1 VALGVSELLGLAD
14 FLSGATLGATQEML
28 LVRLSRAIGW
38 VDHSSFSAASQR
50 CEPVIRSSSRADQH
64 KSWARDLQSQRRQRR
79 AASAHRTEAEHLNGR
94 AKSGIVLRRNLALI
108 RCGRILLNLCSAVHQ
123 LMSTSQPGPQS
134 AVALFVL
141 ILAVAPARAEEGE
154 AEKLYRAMEKRIR
167 AARSLALEFNS
178 QNTADDKKFTVKGT
192 IHIAAGNKTRL
203 DLESEVFELG
213 GKTLIVTNGKSK
225 YAKVGPMVFREG
237 PFPPEGDVLL
247 ALIARF
253 GATAAAMER
262 KIATA
267 DLDKDFPVRNF
278 QLGAKEMI
286 GQRETQ
292 VVQYQIQNK
301 LVGNLAEMSVWIDT
315 KTQLPLK
322 RAEKETGKENRSTE
336 TYSVFT
342 VDGKLDDKLFDIPA
356 K

>member
-1 VALGVSELLGLAD
+1 MTESKACRQNRPTFQIDLRPSTEPKMNNSAVAFDRDTGRGNGV
-14 FLSGATLGATQEML
+14 
-28 LVRLSRAIGW
+28 IW
-38 VDHSSFSAASQR
+38 NPHSSFH
-50 CEPVIRSSSRADQH
+50 SRRLPMR
-64 KSWARDLQSQRRQRR
+64 W
-79 AASAHRTEAEHLNGR
+79 
-94 AKSGIVLRRNLALI
+94 LAL
-108 RCGRILLNLCSAVHQ
+108 L
-123 LMSTSQPGPQS
+123 
-134 AVALFVL
+134 VL
-141 ILAVAPARAEEGE
+141 ILAAALARAQDGE
-154 AEKLYRAMEKRIR
+154 AEKLYRAMEKKIR
-167 AARSLALEFNS
+167 AAKSLVLEFHS

-237 PFPPEGDVLL
+237 PFPPAGDVLL

-267 DLDKDFPVRNF
+267 DLDKDFPARNF
-278 QLGAKEMI
+278 HLGVKEMV
-286 GQRETQ
+286 GQREAQ

-301 LVGNLAEMSVWIDT
+301 IVGTLVEITVWIDT
-315 KTQLPLK
+315 KSQLPLK
-322 RAEKETGKENRSTE
+322 RAEKETGKDNRSTE
-336 TYSVFT
+336 TYGVFT
-342 VDGKLDDKLFDIPA
+342 VDGKLDGKLFEIPA